1 MYLKREAIMEL
12 RVLMCNR
19 FCVLICFILLMGC
32 GKNENATNKTT
43 NPILEKIAVSQ
54 IPNTIVFKNNNSL
67 QLINGVYHLGGK
79 PFSGFIKEKF
89 KNDTI
94 KSVGSY
100 INGKQQGKTITFFP
114 NGKIDTERNYK
125 DGKAFGKHI
134 GYWENGH
141 QKFDFIYIND
151 KREGL
156 QKQWYESGLKY
167 AFLTFKND
175 QEDGMQ
181 KAWRE
186 NGKPYINYQA
196 KEGHRYGLQK
206 SNLCYT
212 LRDQKIK
219 FSIK

>member
-1 MYLKREAIMEL
+1 MVQKEPLLFKLNIVILIAIVFL
-12 RVLMCNR
+12 SC
-19 FCVLICFILLMGC
+19 
-32 GKNENATNKTT
+32 NKTKKEEVVS
-43 NPILEKIAVSQ
+43 PSSLIVDISKIPCYVISSE
-54 IPNTIVFKNNNSL
+54 NKKLKLVNGIVYLNNK
-67 QLINGVYHLGGK
+67 V
-79 PFSGFIKEKF
+79 FSGFVKESY
-89 KNDTI
+89 NPNQV
-94 KSVGSY
+94 KSIFCFLNGRQHGETKTFFL
-100 INGKQQGKTITFFP
+100 NGKLKESRTYKEGKSY
-114 NGKIDTERNYK
+114 GRQY
-125 DGKAFGKHI
+125 

-156 QKQWYESGLKY
+156 QKQWYESGGQY
-167 AFLTFKND
+167 AFLNFKND
-175 QEDGMQ
+175 QEEGMQ